1 MPKKTQYFTTSQAAH
16 LLGVSDDTIRRWAA
30 EGRIGYETTPGGQ
43 MRIPADEV
51 RRVKTE
57 GKLLPRGAPAAS
69 KPRPGSDVAR
79 LAEQVEAERLQWRL
93 ERMRRQ
99 RAQAEA
105 QARLEEL
112 RRRQEAEEAERR
124 QREQEEA
131 DRRVREEQERRQ
143 SWLRRAARRFEPL
156 PPEEKLAA
164 LEVFEKRLASL
175 QPLPDDGY
183 LTRLLDAV
191 YEAAQMP
198 VRVEAENQL
207 LAKRLLSE
215 HRELEWAAEH
225 ADLRDQAVMRM
236 HEALRQ
242 LGVETPLAVREA
254 AARQA
259 LAPVLVQ
266 LRRRQLCA
274 SLASEIDE
282 QLRRGGATAEE
293 RGQARQ
299 EWECR
304 RAQLPDADEGALRA
318 AATELAEAWLD
329 RIAERRRAEQEMERR
344 ERDRVMEF
352 IRESDC
358 RSLARVLLMSAVPEV
373 LKRLERV
380 GELEFEGHA
389 DYRATCETIQSRLE
403 ERVARLLLGGAD
415 PLSADTRAK
424 IEQMVE
430 AELDEVEE
438 PEEED

>member
-1 MPKKTQYFTTSQAAH
+1 MPKSQLFYSTSQAAH
-16 LLGVSDDTIRRWAA
+16 LLGVSDDTIRRWAS
-30 EGRIGYETTPGGQ
+30 EGRIEFETTPGGQ
-43 MRIPADEV
+43 MRIPSDEI

-57 GKLLPRGAPAAS
+57 GKLLPRGAPSAL
-69 KPRPGSDVAR
+69 KPRPGSEAAR
-79 LAEQVEAERLQWRL
+79 LAEQLEAERLQWRL

-99 RAQAEA
+99 RVQAEA

-124 QREQEEA
+124 QREQEDAE
-131 DRRVREEQERRQ
+131 RRAREEQERRQ

-156 PPEEKLAA
+156 PAEERLAA

-183 LTRLLDAV
+183 LARLQDAV
-191 YEAAQMP
+191 YEAARMP
-198 VRVEAENQL
+198 MRVEAENQL

-215 HRELEWAAEH
+215 HRDLEWAAEH

-242 LGVETPLAVREA
+242 LGVETPLGVREA
-254 AARQA
+254 AARRA
-259 LAPVLVQ
+259 LAPVVAQ
-266 LRRRQLCA
+266 LRWRQLGA
-274 SLASEIDE
+274 RLGEEIDE
-282 QLRRGGATAEE
+282 QLWRGGATAEE

-299 EWECR
+299 EWERR

-318 AATELAEAWLD
+318 AANELAQTWLG
-329 RIAERRRAEQEMERR
+329 RIAARRQAEQEMQQREVARLMESVRQSDSRR
-344 ERDRVMEF
+344 
-352 IRESDC
+352 
-358 RSLARVLLMSAVPEV
+358 LARVLLMSIVPDV

-380 GELEFEGHA
+380 GELEFEGPS

-403 ERVARLLLGGAD
+403 ERVAKLLLGGAD
-415 PLSADTRAK
+415 SLSDDTRDT

-430 AELDEVEE
+430 EELDEVVE